1 MLHLAIPQISLS
13 NLNYSSEKSAVRQE
27 EKGYYERSVD
37 CIVKCERGRKA
48 SDALHFFILHERRPE
63 KWVKTRYL
71 GRKIGRLLSGSMTGP
86 LVALIAEKIGVH
98 PATIYRELRNGY
110 TGAVDKYG
118 FRVYSAKVAQI
129 TAERNFQKSAAKRQ
143 AAL

>member
-1 MLHLAIPQISLS
+1 MGQKL
-13 NLNYSSEKSAVRQE
+13 
-27 EKGYYERSVD
+27 
-37 CIVKCERGRKA
+37 
-48 SDALHFFILHERRPE
+48 
-63 KWVKTRYL
+63 RYL
-71 GRKIGRLLSGSMTGP
+71 GPEDRATIERLHNE
-86 LVALIAEKIGVH
+86 ALIAEKIGVH

-129 TAERNFQKSAAKRQ
+129 TAERNFQKSRGKRQ